1 MIKDIRECAIYY
13 LLDDA
18 ADWTTGI
25 YAKSVLNGPN
35 AYEKRND
42 YQNGWNDAIKYV
54 QKKSMAV
61 HDWYRN
67 LSAGQKLALE
77 DLLLDSESLFIHWDD
92 EINKVHVELNM
103 NDTFGYCADGE
114 ELKVEDFEMAS
125 KLYKQFGSAGL
136 TAFVAQKRNADPLK
150 KLVNEE
156 YKEAREYLKKLN
168 V

>member
-1 MIKDIRECAIYY
+1 MYY

-42 YQNGWNDAIKYV
+42 YQNGWNDCINYV
-54 QKKSMAV
+54 HKKSMAV

-67 LSAGQKLALE
+67 LSASQKLALE
-77 DLLLDSESLFIHWDD
+77 DLLLDSESVFIQWNDEDD
-92 EINKVHVELNM
+92 KVYVELNM
-103 NDTFGYCADGE
+103 NDTFGYACADGE
-114 ELKVEDFEMAS
+114 ELKVEDFEVAS
-125 KLYKQFGSAGL
+125 KLYKQFENDGL

-150 KLVNEE
+150 ELVNEK
-156 YKEAREYLKKLN
+156 YKAAREYLKKLN